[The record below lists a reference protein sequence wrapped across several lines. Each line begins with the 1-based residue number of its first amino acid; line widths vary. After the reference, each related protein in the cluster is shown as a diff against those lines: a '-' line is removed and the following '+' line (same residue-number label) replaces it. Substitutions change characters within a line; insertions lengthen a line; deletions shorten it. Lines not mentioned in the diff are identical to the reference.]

1 MGLLVGEITPDSV
14 AHVAGVHILT
24 RSDKRKDRCEISAMQ
39 LAGASAEAERLTS
52 ITGREVRII
61 GWYHSHPHITVLPS
75 HVDVRTQ
82 GAWQMMDEA
91 FVGLIFSVFN
101 EEANKTQ
108 RIQMIAFQSVE
119 IPEAS
124 SQTFTQRDVPIKIVQ
139 YGWPQTLLGV
149 RSPHMLSSLTR
160 ILFEEEK
167 TMAALAEQQATNPL
181 EQMHGTSIHHK
192 FLSKFLEYNVLP
204 LRQYFAT
211 SRACSAQQLTG
222 LAQQKAQLQQQLDSL
237 KQQVDQKRLAAAA
250 VVAEQAAQATLAAA
264 AAETASSALPPLPDF
279 AEQFQQM
286 STANQT
292 HVLAPETFRG
302 EAPQL
307 PAVPQVPAPANQ
319 TVDQAGVPQVPV
331 GWTPPSPKAKPAI
344 GAPAA
349 APAIGSPLPSYQQST
364 APGRA
369 AMPASTAVTAPA
381 PAVPPPAIGN
391 PAPPSAHS
399 IGAPPPPSIGAP
411 PAAAAPSGGK
421 PA

>member
-149 RSPHMLSSLTR
+149 RSPHMLSSLTH

-167 TMAALAEQQATNPL
+167 TMADLAEQQATNPL

-204 LRQYFAT
+204 LRQYFAST
-211 SRACSAQQLTG
+211 RASCAQQLIG
-222 LAQQKAQLQQQLDSL
+222 IAQQKAQLQQELDSL
-237 KQQVDQKRLAAAA
+237 KQQVEQRRLAAAA
-250 VVAEQAAQATLAAA
+250 MVTEQADQAVLAAA
-264 AAETASSALPPLPDF
+264 AAETDTSALPPLPDF

-286 STANQT
+286 STANQS
-292 HVLAPETFRG
+292 HILAPETFRG
-302 EAPQL
+302 DAPQL

-344 GAPAA
+344 GAPAV

-369 AMPASTAVTAPA
+369 GMPASTVTAPA
-381 PAVPPPAIGN
+381 PAAPPPAIGI

-399 IGAPPPPSIGAP
+399 VGAPPAPSIGAP
-411 PAAAAPSGGK
+411 PAPAAPSGGK